1 MKVFLI
7 VAALFGS
14 VAVMNALPDKPV
26 TPEVLVEHPPLISDR
41 DAYIAKLTAL
51 GFTEQAHPEPTPHSK
66 HHHWPRRGRHH
77 FKHHHK
83 GH

>member
-7 VAALFGS
+7 VAALLGS

-41 DAYIAKLTAL
+41 EAYIAKLTTL
-51 GFTEQAHPEPTPHSK
+51 GFTEQAHPEPMPHSK
-66 HHHWPRRGRHH
+66 RHHWPRHGRHH
-77 FKHHHK
+77 FKRHHH
-83 GH
+83 

>member
-51 GFTEQAHPEPTPHSK
+51 GFTEQAHPEPMPHK
-66 HHHWPRRGRHH
+66 FHKRPHHKRHH
-77 FKHHHK
+77 FKRHHH
-83 GH
+83 